1 MSNQTLRQ
9 LARDYSRGAIGKDK
23 YRQSRTELIQGIV
36 AGDIA
41 VKAIDYEAPLM
52 PSNELD
58 DAITEGIVRDA
69 TEITSPQAK
78 IPKPIPSP
86 AVKQNNIA
94 ATNNKK
100 KSPLIFI
107 LVSSIIVLSLILAVA
122 LFYPKPPETMVIK
135 KPRVSDNSQ
144 SSNNA
149 TTTTINNTVGET
161 LIANFLSE
169 KNWSEDS
176 LNSFIESWT
185 TLSQEEKDSAKQT
198 KRMQRMKDSIYK
210 QFLEGKAFASIDS
223 EKAIMKQQ
231 KLIEFAEAIEIDDS
245 RLTID

>member
-1 MSNQTLRQ
+1 MSNQTLRE
-9 LARDYSRGAIGKDK
+9 LARDYSRGAIGKEK
-23 YRQSRTELIQGIV
+23 YRKSRTELIQGIV
-36 AGDIA
+36 AGDIS

-52 PSNELD
+52 PSDDLD
-58 DAITEGIVRDA
+58 DAITEGIVRDE

-78 IPKPIPSP
+78 TPQPKPSP
-86 AVKQNNIA
+86 TVKQNNIA
-94 ATNNKK
+94 ATNNSK

-122 LFYPKPPETMVIK
+122 LFYPKPPETMAVK
-135 KPRVSDNSQ
+135 QSNNSQ
-144 SSNNA
+144 SSSNVA
-149 TTTTINNTVGET
+149 TTTIKNTVGET
-161 LIANFLSE
+161 LIANFLNE
-169 KNWSEDS
+169 KNWSEES
-176 LNSFIESWT
+176 LNTFIESWSAV
-185 TLSQEEKDSAKQT
+185 SQEEKDSAKQT

-245 RLTID
+245 RLILD